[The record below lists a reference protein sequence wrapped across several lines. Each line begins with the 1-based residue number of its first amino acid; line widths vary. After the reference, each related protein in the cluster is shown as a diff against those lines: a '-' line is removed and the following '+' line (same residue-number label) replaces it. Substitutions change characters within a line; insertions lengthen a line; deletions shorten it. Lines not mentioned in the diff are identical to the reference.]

1 MGETGCGKSTQLP
14 QYLHENGW
22 SDGGREVVCT
32 QPRRMAATTLADR
45 VSREVSDP
53 SLVGYSVRF
62 ASTYNPGV
70 TRIRYVT
77 DGWLLREATLLD
89 PLLRRCSVLIIDEAH
104 ERSLNTELLLGAVKK
119 IRRARPE
126 LRVVICS
133 ATLDAESFLEFFVGG
148 RRKSKTRRRMTTTTT
163 TTTTT
168 TEGECDRKREN
179 LDGARSTMAQA
190 TMRGR
195 PTRGGMGTAANRSR
209 I

>member
-1 MGETGCGKSTQLP
+1 
-14 QYLHENGW
+14 
-22 SDGGREVVCT
+22 
-32 QPRRMAATTLADR
+32 

-77 DGWLLREATLLD
+77 DGWLLRETTLLD

-104 ERSLNTELLLGAVKK
+104 ERGLNTELLLGAVKK

-133 ATLDAESFLEFFVGG
+133 ARNRSWNSSSEVAKIQEEEEDDDDDGG
-148 RRKSKTRRRMTTTTT
+148 EGVERRR
-163 TTTTT
+163 
-168 TEGECDRKREN
+168 RW
-179 LDGARSTMAQA
+179 
-190 TMRGR
+190 
-195 PTRGGMGTAANRSR
+195 GGG
-209 I
+209 